1 MKVRRAKYYFSSWYG
16 LCRVSDDDRFI
27 PLCRGFIRKSYMST
41 WYSHRT
47 GVYFKFS
54 SVYPRCLDE
63 EDKRQ
68 KLFTYNSDHHLL
80 IKVETVYV
88 LG

>member
-1 MKVRRAKYYFSSWYG
+1 MKVRRARYFFRRWYDVI
-16 LCRVSDDDRFI
+16 RVTDTDLFI
-27 PLCRGFIRKSYMST
+27 PYCKGAIKKSYMST

-47 GVYFKFS
+47 GIYFKFS

-63 EDKRQ
+63 VDKKQ
-68 KLFTYNSDHHLL
+68 KIFTYNSDHHLL